1 MTSPPSQTTVKSALR
16 TLDLIE
22 YIVAHPAG
30 VGAQDISAAL
40 AIPVSS
46 LSYLLATLT
55 DRSYL
60 ARVGRRYYAGPGL
73 DRLRRSRE
81 DHSLAER
88 AQPLIRAL
96 RLQVNETSSLFEQ
109 DGWELVA
116 AVTETAEHTLRYS
129 ITIGAR
135 TPLHCVAAGK
145 ALLAALSPEALD
157 RYFAESRRDRFTD
170 HTLTD
175 RAGLMAEMSTIREA
189 GYARAQDEYLMGIS
203 AVGAAIMSGGTPAA
217 AISVAIPSSRFT
229 PEAEAQV
236 VEQVLRTKRA
246 LEDQDN

>member
-1 MTSPPSQTTVKSALR
+1 MPSSTSQTTVKSALR

-55 DRSYL
+55 ERNYL
-60 ARVGRRYYAGPGL
+60 TREGRRYYAGPGL
-73 DRLRRSRE
+73 DRLRRARE

-129 ITIGAR
+129 INIGRR

-145 ALLAALSPEALD
+145 ALLAATGSTELE

-170 HTLTD
+170 HSITD
-175 RAGLMAEMSTIREA
+175 RAALMDEIAAIREV
-189 GYARAQDEYLMGIS
+189 GYARACDEYLMGIS
-203 AVGAAIMSGGTPAA
+203 AVGAAILSGGRPAA

-229 PEAEAQV
+229 PEIETQV

-246 LEDQDN
+246 LEDQGD